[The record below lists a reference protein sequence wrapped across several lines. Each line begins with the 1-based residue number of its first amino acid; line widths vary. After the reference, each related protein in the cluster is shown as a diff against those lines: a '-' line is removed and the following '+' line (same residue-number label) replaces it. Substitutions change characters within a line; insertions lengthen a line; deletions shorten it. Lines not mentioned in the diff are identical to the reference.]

1 MITVELKERLRKK
14 WDFNIQISDKSS
26 DYLTSKEFNE
36 IAGIVSSACN
46 QLTKIRNDPESVSES
61 NFETL

>member
-14 WDFNIQISDKSS
+14 WDFNIHISDKSP

-36 IAGIVSSACN
+36 IAGIVASACN
-46 QLTKIRNDPESVSES
+46 QLAKIRNNPKSVSES
-61 NFETL
+61 NFETP

>member
-36 IAGIVSSACN
+36 IAGIVASACN